1 MPSRYRLTESP
12 ADDLHRF
19 ASAYGVATSVRSTT
33 ATPTAAAQATAA
45 PTTSNTRSRSL
56 KGLTSEGRERGL
68 CKLMA
73 TNLLKRIES
82 SVSAFRLTLG
92 RIRDAMADQVDAID
106 AFRDALEAPS
116 PFTDPGMHEVQPLA
130 RSRAID
136 WDAFD
141 LDLDD
146 SEEAEETAQSQTA
159 TLPAILPA
167 DAVDLNNL
175 DLISWRR
182 DILQDIDTKEQ
193 IINKTFLAMM
203 ENLGYDVQLT
213 YKKRDTKKDVK
224 QGRQNGR

>member
-1 MPSRYRLTESP
+1 MSNAPDAATYDEIYDKLDQLTLAYYMPSRYRLTESP
-12 ADDLHRF
+12 ADDIHRF
-19 ASAYGVATSVRSTT
+19 ASAYGVATPVQSTT
-33 ATPTAAAQATAA
+33 ATPPTAAA
-45 PTTSNTRSRSL
+45 PTTSHTRNRSL

-116 PFTDPGMHEVQPLA
+116 PFTDPGIHEAQPLA
-130 RSRAID
+130 RDRAID

-146 SEEAEETAQSQTA
+146 SEEAEEAAQSQTA
-159 TLPAILPA
+159 TLSAILPA

-175 DLISWRR
+175 DLIS
-182 DILQDIDTKEQ
+182 
-193 IINKTFLAMM
+193 
-203 ENLGYDVQLT
+203 
-213 YKKRDTKKDVK
+213 
-224 QGRQNGR
+224 